1 MCTKNPQPCL
11 QEIVELAKKGKSN
24 VIEIIFFN
32 YLLAIL
38 LIRIATVGFQGD
50 TGIPD
55 ITDTGI
61 SQHDFCM
68 RTVTDVN
75 SQQSSLPNLELE
87 QLRGITPPITYR
99 ELAKIKKKTWLKS
112 RFRCGL

>member
-1 MCTKNPQPCL
+1 MNL
-11 QEIVELAKKGKSN
+11 QKKGKSN
-24 VIEIIFFN
+24 VIEIIFLN
-32 YLLAIL
+32 YLLPIL

-55 ITDTGI
+55 ITDTGDTGI

>member
-55 ITDTGI
+55 ITDTGDTGI

-75 SQQSSLPNLELE
+75 RFPLNV
-87 QLRGITPPITYR
+87 RNFTP
-99 ELAKIKKKTWLKS
+99 K
-112 RFRCGL
+112 FRTRTTEGNNPANYL